1 MLLVPAPG
9 VRSPQPEETQKGVG
23 RPEMAFLFTAKVNS
37 VPWDYKRKSQS

>member
-1 MLLVPAPG
+1 MLLVRHQASGAPQ
-9 VRSPQPEETQKGVG
+9 SEETQKGDG